1 MRGLYYKD
9 MCCLKKL
16 LHTMIPVCIAT
27 LIFALLVVLSIR
39 YGNMGRMLSMEVE
52 EAIAINEE
60 NAPEILFYIIG
71 IFLLIPMGFFVDAL
85 RCFEMDEQAGFEKV
99 VRTLPVKAADA
110 VTARYLIYLTFGA
123 ISMGS
128 SFLSA
133 ANVAAS
139 AGAVGIEELSMK
151 NLTQLILVIAA
162 VLLLF
167 CGIQIPLFYA
177 LGKKKGNIASLIL
190 FLVSVG
196 LLYLKF
202 ITLLDALPGM
212 ELFRYLM
219 EKFREGRNIVSRY
232 LWAEVVGMVFF
243 YVISYGL
250 SVRFYRKG
258 GRK

>member
-16 LHTMIPVCIAT
+16 LRTMIPVCIAT
-27 LIFALLVVLSIR
+27 LVFALLVVLSIR
-39 YGNMGRMLSMEVE
+39 YGNMGRMLSGEVE
-52 EAIAINEE
+52 EAINEE
-60 NAPEILFYIIG
+60 NAPVILFYIIG
-71 IFLLIPMGFFVDAL
+71 ICLLIPMGFFVDAL
-85 RCFEMDEQAGFEKV
+85 QCFEMDEQAGFEKV
-99 VRTLPVKAADA
+99 VRTLPVKAADV

-133 ANVAAS
+133 AIVAAS

-167 CGIQIPLFYA
+167 CGIQIPFFYA
-177 LGKKKGNIASLIL
+177 LGKKKGTVASLIL
-190 FLVSVG
+190 FLVPVG

-232 LWAEVVGMVFF
+232 LWAEVVGMVLF

>member
-16 LHTMIPVCIAT
+16 LRTMIPVCIAT
-27 LIFALLVVLSIR
+27 LVFALLVVLSIR
-39 YGNMGRMLSMEVE
+39 YGNMGRMLSGEVE
-52 EAIAINEE
+52 EAINEE
-60 NAPEILFYIIG
+60 NAPVILFYIIG
-71 IFLLIPMGFFVDAL
+71 ICLLIPMGFFVDAL
-85 RCFEMDEQAGFEKV
+85 QCFEMDEQAGFEKV
-99 VRTLPVKAADA
+99 VRTLPVKAADV

-133 ANVAAS
+133 AIVAAS

-167 CGIQIPLFYA
+167 CGIQIPFFYA
-177 LGKKKGNIASLIL
+177 LGKKKGTVASLIL
-190 FLVSVG
+190 FLVPVG

-202 ITLLDALPGM
+202 ITLLDALSGM

-232 LWAEVVGMVFF
+232 LWAEVVGMVLF

>member
-16 LHTMIPVCIAT
+16 LRTMIPVCIAT

-39 YGNMGRMLSMEVE
+39 YGNMGRMLSGEVE
-52 EAIAINEE
+52 EAINEE
-60 NAPEILFYIIG
+60 NAPVILFYIIG
-71 IFLLIPMGFFVDAL
+71 ISLLIPMGFFVDAL

-133 ANVAAS
+133 AIVAAS

-151 NLTQLILVIAA
+151 NLTQLILMIAA

-177 LGKKKGNIASLIL
+177 LGKKKGTVASLIL
-190 FLVSVG
+190 FLVPVG

-232 LWAEVVGMVFF
+232 LWAEVVGMVLF

>member
-16 LHTMIPVCIAT
+16 LRTMIPVCIAT

-39 YGNMGRMLSMEVE
+39 YGNMGRMLSGEVE
-52 EAIAINEE
+52 EAINEE
-60 NAPEILFYIIG
+60 NAPVILFYIIG
-71 IFLLIPMGFFVDAL
+71 ICLLIPMGFFVDAL
-85 RCFEMDEQAGFEKV
+85 QCFEMDEQAGFEKV

-133 ANVAAS
+133 AIVAAS

-151 NLTQLILVIAA
+151 NLTQLILVIAV

-177 LGKKKGNIASLIL
+177 LGKKKGTVASLIL
-190 FLVSVG
+190 FLVPVG

>member
-16 LHTMIPVCIAT
+16 LRTMMPVCIAT
-27 LIFALLVVLSIR
+27 LVFALLVVLSIR
-39 YGNMGRMLSMEVE
+39 YGNMGRMLSGEVE
-52 EAIAINEE
+52 EAINEE
-60 NAPEILFYIIG
+60 NAPVILFYIIG
-71 IFLLIPMGFFVDAL
+71 ISLLIPMGFFVDAL

-133 ANVAAS
+133 AIVAAS

-167 CGIQIPLFYA
+167 CGIQIPFFYA
-177 LGKKKGNIASLIL
+177 LGKKKGTVASLIL
-190 FLVSVG
+190 FLVPVG

-202 ITLLDALPGM
+202 ITLLDVLPGM

-232 LWAEVVGMVFF
+232 LWAEVVGMVLF

>member
-16 LHTMIPVCIAT
+16 LRTMIPVCIAT
-27 LIFALLVVLSIR
+27 LVFALLVVLSIR
-39 YGNMGRMLSMEVE
+39 YGNMGRMLSGEVE
-52 EAIAINEE
+52 EAINEE
-60 NAPEILFYIIG
+60 NAPVILFYIIG
-71 IFLLIPMGFFVDAL
+71 ICLLIPMGFFVDAL
-85 RCFEMDEQAGFEKV
+85 QCFEMDEQAGFEKV
-99 VRTLPVKAADA
+99 VRTLPVKAADV

-133 ANVAAS
+133 AIVAAS

-167 CGIQIPLFYA
+167 CGIQIPFFYA
-177 LGKKKGNIASLIL
+177 LGKKKGTVASLIL
-190 FLVSVG
+190 FLVPVG

-232 LWAEVVGMVFF
+232 LWAEVVGMVLFM
-243 YVISYGL
+243 
-250 SVRFYRKG
+250 
-258 GRK
+258 

>member
-16 LHTMIPVCIAT
+16 LRTMIPVCIAT

-39 YGNMGRMLSMEVE
+39 YGNMGRMLSGEVE
-52 EAIAINEE
+52 EAINEE
-60 NAPEILFYIIG
+60 NAPVILFYIIG
-71 IFLLIPMGFFVDAL
+71 ISLLIPMGFFVDAL

-128 SFLSA
+128 SLLSA
-133 ANVAAS
+133 AIVAAS

-151 NLTQLILVIAA
+151 NLTQLILAIAA

-177 LGKKKGNIASLIL
+177 LGKKKGTVASLIL
-190 FLVSVG
+190 FLVPVG

-219 EKFREGRNIVSRY
+219 EKFREGRDIVSRY

-243 YVISYGL
+243 YGISYGL
-250 SVRFYRKG
+250 SVWFYRKG

>member
-16 LHTMIPVCIAT
+16 LRTMMPVCIAT

-39 YGNMGRMLSMEVE
+39 YGNMGRMLSGEVE
-52 EAIAINEE
+52 EAINEE
-60 NAPEILFYIIG
+60 NAPVILFYIIG
-71 IFLLIPMGFFVDAL
+71 ISLLIPMGFFVDAL

-133 ANVAAS
+133 AIVAAS

-177 LGKKKGNIASLIL
+177 LGKKKGTVASLIL
-190 FLVSVG
+190 FLVPVG

>member
-16 LHTMIPVCIAT
+16 LRTMIPVCIAT

-39 YGNMGRMLSMEVE
+39 YGNMGRMLSGEVE
-52 EAIAINEE
+52 ETINEE
-60 NAPEILFYIIG
+60 NAPVILFYIIG
-71 IFLLIPMGFFVDAL
+71 ISLLIPMGFFVDAL

-128 SFLSA
+128 SLLSA
-133 ANVAAS
+133 GIVAAS

-177 LGKKKGNIASLIL
+177 LGKKKGTIASLIL
-190 FLVSVG
+190 FLVPVG

-219 EKFREGRNIVSRY
+219 EKFREGRDIVSRY
-232 LWAEVVGMVFF
+232 LWAEVVGMVLF

-250 SVRFYRKG
+250 SVWFYRKG

>member
-1 MRGLYYKD
+1 
-9 MCCLKKL
+9 
-16 LHTMIPVCIAT
+16 
-27 LIFALLVVLSIR
+27 
-39 YGNMGRMLSMEVE
+39 
-52 EAIAINEE
+52 
-60 NAPEILFYIIG
+60 
-71 IFLLIPMGFFVDAL
+71 MGFFVDAL
-85 RCFEMDEQAGFEKV
+85 QCFEMDEQAGFEKV

-133 ANVAAS
+133 AIVAAS

-177 LGKKKGNIASLIL
+177 LGKKKGTVASLTL
-190 FLVSVG
+190 FLVPVG

>member
-16 LHTMIPVCIAT
+16 LRTMIPVCIAT

-39 YGNMGRMLSMEVE
+39 YGNMGRMLSGEVE
-52 EAIAINEE
+52 EAINEE
-60 NAPEILFYIIG
+60 NAPVILFYIIG
-71 IFLLIPMGFFVDAL
+71 ISLLIPMGFFVDAL

-133 ANVAAS
+133 AIVAAS

-151 NLTQLILVIAA
+151 NLTQLFLVIAA

-177 LGKKKGNIASLIL
+177 LGKKKGTVASLIL
-190 FLVSVG
+190 FLVPVG

-219 EKFREGRNIVSRY
+219 EKIREGRNIVSRY

>member
-16 LHTMIPVCIAT
+16 LRTMVPVCIAT

-39 YGNMGRMLSMEVE
+39 YGNMGRMLSGEVE
-52 EAIAINEE
+52 EAINEE
-60 NAPEILFYIIG
+60 NAPVILFYIIG
-71 IFLLIPMGFFVDAL
+71 ISLLIPMGFFVDAL

-128 SFLSA
+128 SLLSA
-133 ANVAAS
+133 GIVAAS

-167 CGIQIPLFYA
+167 CGIQIPFFYA
-177 LGKKKGNIASLIL
+177 LGKKKGTVASLIL
-190 FLVSVG
+190 FLVPVG

-232 LWAEVVGMVFF
+232 LWAEVVGMVLF

-250 SVRFYRKG
+250 SVWFYRKG

>member
-16 LHTMIPVCIAT
+16 LRTMIPVCIAT
-27 LIFALLVVLSIR
+27 LVFALLVVLSIR
-39 YGNMGRMLSMEVE
+39 YGNMGRMLSGEVE
-52 EAIAINEE
+52 EAINEE
-60 NAPEILFYIIG
+60 NAPVILFYIIG
-71 IFLLIPMGFFVDAL
+71 ICLLIPMGFFVDAL
-85 RCFEMDEQAGFEKV
+85 QCFEMDEQAGFEKV
-99 VRTLPVKAADA
+99 VRILPVKAADA

-133 ANVAAS
+133 AIVAAS

-177 LGKKKGNIASLIL
+177 LGKKKGTVASLIL
-190 FLVSVG
+190 FLVPVG

>member
-16 LHTMIPVCIAT
+16 LRTMIPVCIAT
-27 LIFALLVVLSIR
+27 LVFALLVVLSIR
-39 YGNMGRMLSMEVE
+39 YGNMGRMLSGEVE
-52 EAIAINEE
+52 EAINEE
-60 NAPEILFYIIG
+60 NAPVILFYIIG
-71 IFLLIPMGFFVDAL
+71 ICLLIPMGFFVDAL
-85 RCFEMDEQAGFEKV
+85 QCFEMDEQAGFEKV
-99 VRTLPVKAADA
+99 VRTLPVKAVDV

-123 ISMGS
+123 SSMGS

-133 ANVAAS
+133 AIVAAS

-190 FLVSVG
+190 FLVPVG

-232 LWAEVVGMVFF
+232 LWAEVVGMVLF

-250 SVRFYRKG
+250 SMRFYRKG

>member
-16 LHTMIPVCIAT
+16 LRTMIPVCIAT
-27 LIFALLVVLSIR
+27 LVFALLVVLSIR
-39 YGNMGRMLSMEVE
+39 YGNMGRMLSGEVE
-52 EAIAINEE
+52 EAINEE
-60 NAPEILFYIIG
+60 NAPVILFYIIG
-71 IFLLIPMGFFVDAL
+71 ISLLIPMGFFVDAL
-85 RCFEMDEQAGFEKV
+85 QCFEMDEQAGFEKV

-133 ANVAAS
+133 AIVAAS

-167 CGIQIPLFYA
+167 CGIQIPFFYA
-177 LGKKKGNIASLIL
+177 LGKKKGTVASLIL
-190 FLVSVG
+190 FLVPVG

-232 LWAEVVGMVFF
+232 LWAEVVGMVLF

>member
-16 LHTMIPVCIAT
+16 LRTMMPVCIAT

-39 YGNMGRMLSMEVE
+39 YGNMGRMLSGEVE
-52 EAIAINEE
+52 EAINEE
-60 NAPEILFYIIG
+60 NAPVILFYIIG
-71 IFLLIPMGFFVDAL
+71 ISLLIPMGFFVDAL

-133 ANVAAS
+133 AIVAAS

-177 LGKKKGNIASLIL
+177 LGKKKGTVASLIL
-190 FLVSVG
+190 FLVPVG

-232 LWAEVVGMVFF
+232 LWAEVVGMVLF

>member
-16 LHTMIPVCIAT
+16 LRTMIPVCIAT
-27 LIFALLVVLSIR
+27 LVFALLVVLSIR
-39 YGNMGRMLSMEVE
+39 YGNMGRMLSGEVE
-52 EAIAINEE
+52 EAINEE
-60 NAPEILFYIIG
+60 NAPVILFYIIG
-71 IFLLIPMGFFVDAL
+71 ICLLIPMGFFVDAL
-85 RCFEMDEQAGFEKV
+85 QCFEMDEQAGFEKV
-99 VRTLPVKAADA
+99 VRTLPVKAAGA

-133 ANVAAS
+133 AIVAAS

-232 LWAEVVGMVFF
+232 LWAEVVGMVLF

>member
-16 LHTMIPVCIAT
+16 LRTMMPVCIAT

-39 YGNMGRMLSMEVE
+39 YGNMGRMLSGEVE
-52 EAIAINEE
+52 EAINEE
-60 NAPEILFYIIG
+60 NAPVILFYIIG
-71 IFLLIPMGFFVDAL
+71 ISLLIPMGFFVDAL
-85 RCFEMDEQAGFEKV
+85 QCFEMDEQAGFEKV

-133 ANVAAS
+133 AIVAAS
-139 AGAVGIEELSMK
+139 AGAEGIEELSMK

-177 LGKKKGNIASLIL
+177 LGKKKGTVASLIL
-190 FLVSVG
+190 FLVPVG

>member
-16 LHTMIPVCIAT
+16 LRTMIPVCIAT
-27 LIFALLVVLSIR
+27 LVFALLVVLSIR
-39 YGNMGRMLSMEVE
+39 YGNMGRMLSGEVE
-52 EAIAINEE
+52 EAINEE
-60 NAPEILFYIIG
+60 NAPVILFYIIG
-71 IFLLIPMGFFVDAL
+71 ICLLIPMGFFVDAL
-85 RCFEMDEQAGFEKV
+85 QCFEMDEQAGFEKV
-99 VRTLPVKAADA
+99 VRTLPVKAADV

-133 ANVAAS
+133 AIVAAS

-167 CGIQIPLFYA
+167 CGIQIPFFYA
-177 LGKKKGNIASLIL
+177 LGKKKGTVASLIL
-190 FLVSVG
+190 FLVPVG

-232 LWAEVVGMVFF
+232 LWAEVVGMMLF

>member
-16 LHTMIPVCIAT
+16 LRTMIPVCIAT
-27 LIFALLVVLSIR
+27 LVFALLVVLSIR
-39 YGNMGRMLSMEVE
+39 YGNMGRMLSGEVE
-52 EAIAINEE
+52 EAINEE
-60 NAPEILFYIIG
+60 NAPVILFYIIG
-71 IFLLIPMGFFVDAL
+71 ISLLIPMGFFVDAL
-85 RCFEMDEQAGFEKV
+85 QCFEMDEQAGFEKV
-99 VRTLPVKAADA
+99 VRTLPVKAADV

-133 ANVAAS
+133 AIVAAS

-167 CGIQIPLFYA
+167 CGIQIPFFYA
-177 LGKKKGNIASLIL
+177 LGKKKGTVASLIL
-190 FLVSVG
+190 FLVPVG

-232 LWAEVVGMVFF
+232 LWAEVVGMVLF